1 MSPAAQR
8 LWTESSRWWPR
19 EDGGLSF
26 RIEAAPDEADA
37 LRELSEVLSAG
48 FGLHLDEGAEP
59 VHEPDVAHGGGL
71 SFAEFQEFLRSRRAR
86 SAAVT

>member
-1 MSPAAQR
+1 
-8 LWTESSRWWPR
+8 
-19 EDGGLSF
+19 LSAV
-26 RIEAAPDEADA
+26 RCANVPYSVPTGDEADA